1 MIAASTM
8 MLTPSRAS
16 ILTTALL
23 YSTKARNMQVM
34 ISAAQLITRA
44 GAASPPVTL
53 AWL

>member
-1 MIAASTM
+1 M
-8 MLTPSRAS
+8 MLLTPSPTAS